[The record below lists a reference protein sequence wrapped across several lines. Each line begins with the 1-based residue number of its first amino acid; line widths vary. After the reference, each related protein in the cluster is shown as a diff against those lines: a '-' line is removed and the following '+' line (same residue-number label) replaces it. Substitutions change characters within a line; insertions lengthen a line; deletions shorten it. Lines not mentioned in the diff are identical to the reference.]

1 MTNRHVIN
9 HRREH
14 LRWQAAGIAAIHEK
28 HPRPSLC
35 RIDRGG
41 SRPDPHHV
49 AWSSHDRRAR
59 GGDREL
65 TFQHVVQFIEGM
77 PVLGVLFQQG
87 ERGERPTSIV
97 AQQDPS
103 GEIILSIEGPTGKV
117 NDLLKRQSSP
127 DFHASEFT
135 RTTPDYVD
143 ETGRMRR
150 NNRIL
155 TVTGRMSVDS
165 LNALA
170 RIATIR

>member
-1 MTNRHVIN
+1 M
-9 HRREH
+9 
-14 LRWQAAGIAAIHEK
+14 
-28 HPRPSLC
+28 
-35 RIDRGG
+35 
-41 SRPDPHHV
+41 
-49 AWSSHDRRAR
+49 
-59 GGDREL
+59 
-65 TFQHVVQFIEGM
+65 
-77 PVLGVLFQQG
+77 
-87 ERGERPTSIV
+87 
-97 AQQDPS
+97 
-103 GEIILSIEGPTGKV
+103 